1 MMKKLLI
8 VIALI
13 GIVFISGCTGS
24 TEDISTAS
32 PEKEEDFWA
41 VRDTRVGETD
51 QIIGYTY
58 YESSCMKDDNCL
70 TVYCRDT
77 PESKYCMNTIHVA
90 TKVECEALGGMITE
104 KDHDICGCVIGICAS
119 K

>member
-1 MMKKLLI
+1 MKKLLI

-24 TEDISTAS
+24 TEDITDTGIEQEVDS
-32 PEKEEDFWA
+32 PMP
-41 VRDTRVGETD
+41 RDTRVGEEN
-51 QIIGYTY
+51 QIVGYTY

-90 TKVECEALGGMITE
+90 TKVECEAFGGMITE
-104 KDHDICGCVIGICAS
+104 KDYDICGCVIGICAS